1 MVFAAAPAEVA
12 LVLTELGLVV
22 LGLGLLARL
31 ADRLSLSPI
40 PFYLVGGLLVGRGGL
55 VTLDVSETIVAVGSE
70 IGVVLLLLTL
80 GLEYSSEELG
90 ENLRVG
96 LPAGVLDVVAN
107 AAPGVLA
114 GLALGW
120 DGRAVVLLGGVTYI
134 SSSGVISKV
143 LADLDRLGNRETPS
157 VLSILVMEDLAMA
170 VYLPVVA
177 ALLTG
182 GSLLAGL
189 PSVGI
194 ALATVALVL
203 FAALRHGG
211 VLSRA
216 LLSHSDE
223 ALLLGVLG
231 TTLVVAGIAAQLQVS
246 AAVGAFLVGIALGGA
261 VQERASLLVGPLR
274 DLFAAAFFLF
284 FGLQIDPAGLVPV
297 AGVAVALALV
307 TAGTKV
313 FTGWWAAKRMGI
325 ARPGRLRAGTALI
338 ARGEFSIVIAGLGV
352 SAGIEPA
359 LGAVAAAY
367 VLLLAIA
374 GPVAA
379 RYVPALVTE
388 RAEPRRPAPAGH

>member
-1 MVFAAAPAEVA
+1 MIFAAAPAEVA

-40 PFYLVGGLLVGRGGL
+40 PFYLVGGLIVGRGGL
-55 VTLDVSETIVAVGSE
+55 VDLDVSETLIAVGSE

-90 ENLRVG
+90 GNLKVG
-96 LPAGVLDVVAN
+96 LPAGLLDIVAN

-120 DGRAVVLLGGVTYI
+120 DARAVILLGGVTYI
-134 SSSGVISKV
+134 SSSGVISKL

-182 GSLLAGL
+182 GALLAGL

-203 FAALRHGG
+203 FVALRHGG

-216 LLSHSDE
+216 LFSHSDE

-231 TTLVVAGIAAQLQVS
+231 TTLVVAGVAAQLQVS

-284 FGLQIDPAGLVPV
+284 FGLQIDPAELVPV
-297 AGVAVALALV
+297 AGVAVVLAAV

-313 FTGWWAAKRMGI
+313 ITGWWAAKRMGI

-359 LGAVAAAY
+359 LGPVAAAY

-388 RAEPRRPAPAGH
+388 RADRRQPVPAGQ

>member
-1 MVFAAAPAEVA
+1 MA

-22 LGLGLLARL
+22 LGLALLARL

-40 PFYLVGGLLVGRGGL
+40 PFYLVGGLIVGRGG
-55 VTLDVSETIVAVGSE
+55 VVDLDVSETLIAVGSE

-90 ENLRVG
+90 GNLKVG
-96 LPAGVLDVVAN
+96 LPAGLLDIVAN
-107 AAPGVLA
+107 ATPGVLA

-120 DGRAVVLLGGVTYI
+120 DARAVILLGGVTYI
-134 SSSGVISKV
+134 SSSGVISKL

-182 GSLLAGL
+182 GSLMAGL
-189 PSVGI
+189 PSVAI

-203 FAALRHGG
+203 FVALRHGG
-211 VLSRA
+211 VLSQA
-216 LLSHSDE
+216 LFSHSDE

-231 TTLVVAGIAAQLQVS
+231 TTLVVAGVAAQLQVS
-246 AAVGAFLVGIALGGA
+246 AAVGAFLVGIAIGGA

-284 FGLQIDPAGLVPV
+284 FGLQIDPSELVPV
-297 AGVAVALALV
+297 AGVALALAAV

-313 FTGWWAAKRMGI
+313 VTGWWAAKRMGI

-359 LGAVAAAY
+359 LGPVAAAY

-388 RAEPRRPAPAGH
+388 RPERRQPVPAGQ

>member
-1 MVFAAAPAEVA
+1 VVLAAAPAEVA
-12 LVLTELGLVV
+12 LVLVELGLVV

-40 PFYLVGGLLVGRGGL
+40 PFYLVAGLLVGRGG
-55 VTLDVSETIVAVGSE
+55 VVALDVSETLVAVGSE

-80 GLEYSSEELG
+80 GLEYSSEELSG
-90 ENLRVG
+90 NLRTG
-96 LPAGVLDVVAN
+96 LPAGVLDAVAN
-107 AAPGVLA
+107 GVPGVVA

-120 DGRAVVLLGGVTYI
+120 EPQAAILLGGVTYI

-177 ALLTG
+177 VLLTG

-194 ALATVALVL
+194 ALVTVAVVL

-211 VLSRA
+211 TLSQAVLSR
-216 LLSHSDE
+216 SDE
-223 ALLLGVLG
+223 ALLLAVLG
-231 TTLVVAGIAAQLQVS
+231 TTLVVAGVAAQLQVS
-246 AAVGAFLVGIALGGA
+246 AAVGAFLVGIALGGP
-261 VQERASLLVGPLR
+261 VQERASLLVRPLR

-284 FGLQIDPAGLVPV
+284 FGLQVDPAELVPV
-297 AGVAVALALV
+297 AGVAVALAVV

-313 FTGWWAAKRMGI
+313 LTGWWAAKRVGI
-325 ARPGRLRAGTALI
+325 ARPGRLRAGTALV

-359 LGAVAAAY
+359 LGPVAAAY

-379 RYVPALVTE
+379 RYVPALLSD
-388 RAEPRRPAPAGH
+388 RPRGARTTPAGG

>member
-1 MVFAAAPAEVA
+1 MIFAAAPAEVA

-40 PFYLVGGLLVGRGGL
+40 PFYLVGGLIVGRGGL
-55 VTLDVSETIVAVGSE
+55 VDLDVSETLIAVGSE

-90 ENLRVG
+90 GNLRVG
-96 LPAGVLDVVAN
+96 LPAGLLDIVAN

-120 DGRAVVLLGGVTYI
+120 DARAVILLGGVTYI
-134 SSSGVISKV
+134 SSSGVISKL
-143 LADLDRLGNRETPS
+143 LADLDRLGNRETPA

-182 GSLLAGL
+182 GALLAGL

-203 FAALRHGG
+203 FVALRHGS

-216 LLSHSDE
+216 LFSHSDE

-231 TTLVVAGIAAQLQVS
+231 TTLVVAGVAAQLQVS

-284 FGLQIDPAGLVPV
+284 FGLQIDPAELVPV
-297 AGVAVALALV
+297 AGVAVVLAAV

-313 FTGWWAAKRMGI
+313 ITGWWAAKRMGI

-359 LGAVAAAY
+359 LGPVAAAY

-388 RAEPRRPAPAGH
+388 RADRRQPLPAGQ